1 MDAIRVRRR
10 GLLHQVEARCLPVRR
25 GRREQL
31 TGGRTDRHVR
41 CRGFENLV
49 ALRGEHPIQL
59 LVRHGP
65 VPCLNLALV
74 THAGDRLT
82 SHWTRRRCG
91 HVLHPVGRRPRRP
104 SGRHASHWGRPRCAA
119 DHRCLIPARSLST
132 ASSWGRSRAD
142 PRGRPWGATRR
153 QAGRLTVRGRVP
165 LVAGCLASARRSRG
179 LVPTVSAAIGSR
191 IALWRRIPPRP
202 SGSRRRIKSSW
213 CRPELLTRC
222 LPKSSRG
229 GSKLVT
235 ARSCSKLVTAGGF
248 TEAARR
254 LTAAAGGFAKAT
266 RRLTEAAGRLP
277 KAAGRLPKAARR
289 LPEAARRLPK
299 AARGLSRL
307 IAAGGLPET
316 AGCLPET
323 AGGLPKPA
331 RCLTK
336 AAGGL
341 PESPWSLP
349 KPSRSLPK
357 TRTAGCLPRTAWG
370 LAEASPA
377 SHRRR
382 FLFAAPISPS
392 SFFLAIA

>member
-31 TGGRTDRHVR
+31 TGGRADRHVR

-65 VPCLNLALV
+65 VPGLNLALV
-74 THAGDRLT
+74 THAGNRLT

-91 HVLHPVGRRPRRP
+91 HVLHPVGRRPRRH

-119 DHRCLIPARSLST
+119 DHRCLIPARSLAT
-132 ASSWGRSRAD
+132 ATSWGRSRAD

-165 LVAGCLASARRSRG
+165 LVAGCLASARRSRC

-254 LTAAAGGFAKAT
+254 LTEAAGGFAKAT
-266 RRLTEAAGRLP
+266 RRLTEAA
-277 KAAGRLPKAARR
+277 RR
-289 LPEAARRLPK
+289 LPQ

-316 AGCLPET
+316 AGCLP
-323 AGGLPKPA
+323 KPA

-341 PESPWSLP
+341 PESPWSL
-349 KPSRSLPK
+349 
-357 TRTAGCLPRTAWG
+357 
-370 LAEASPA
+370 
-377 SHRRR
+377 
-382 FLFAAPISPS
+382 
-392 SFFLAIA
+392 